1 MNVSAGRPRCRFKG
15 LKFVEDSNKLSA
27 DQRKWQERIGFMC
40 KRDHMIIVASL
51 YRQGHEEVLKLVQR
65 AEDDDSKARKDSV
78 YLSCWSDYNYSST
91 AAAIA

>member
-1 MNVSAGRPRCRFKG
+1 LRFKA
-15 LKFVEDSNKLSA
+15 LKFIEDSNKPSA
-27 DQRKWQERIGFMC
+27 IKENGKIGLALC
-40 KRDHMIIVASL
+40 AKDHMIIVARL

-65 AEDDDSKARKDSV
+65 AEDDDCKARKVSV